1 MKKIILLSSVVASA
15 LLLSCSSS
23 INITKKH
30 YSNGYNVSITKN
42 ETAKPNQTKNEVATT
57 VTTATVVAEE
67 QANVVAENNVVATTV
82 SINTEEGTVNAPEF
96 TETKTLIASNYTPV
110 KTTTSIVKK
119 MSAVKK
125 IRSLKNTM
133 AVGGGGDVSPVV
145 LAILCIIIP
154 PLAVFLKEGV
164 TTNFWISLL
173 LYVLLVTWIVSTVF
187 AFLVCFDKI

>member
-15 LLLSCSSS
+15 LLFSCSSS

-42 ETAKPNQTKNEVATT
+42 ETVKPNQTKNEVATT
-57 VTTATVVAEE
+57 VTTATSVAEE
-67 QANVVAENNVVATTV
+67 QANIVAENNVVATTASV
-82 SINTEEGTVNAPEF
+82 NTEEGTVNAPEF

-110 KTTTSIVKK
+110 KTSTSIVKK

-133 AVGGGGDVSPVV
+133 AVDGGGDVSPVV
-145 LAILCIIIP
+145 LAILCIFIP

-164 TTNFWISLL
+164 TTNFWIDLILTLL
-173 LYVLLVTWIVSTVF
+173 FYFPGMIF
-187 AFLVCFDKI
+187 AFLVCFDII